1 MDGNR
6 QRTGVTVG
14 RRSGNQDGRAT
25 SAHVNPRDAYR
36 DVPILRE
43 PTWNEEIAAYF
54 YLGGAASGA
63 YTLGALASLFGGRQ
77 REKLAHTAYMVAFA
91 AVVPCAPLLIADLG
105 MASRFYHMMRI
116 FKPSSPMNLGAWT
129 LITDGAVTALMAM
142 RSLARERDI
151 PWIGSVLT
159 AVPEKPLAAIGML
172 PALTLGGY
180 TGVLIGTTSVPV
192 WSTSSVLGG
201 LFTASALA
209 TGTAAVSLA
218 SILTGRDTPSE
229 HEMLGPLGLLFGATE
244 LGLTGGYLATSGGA
258 AKPFR
263 EGVERLLL
271 LGAILADATALG
283 FETAGMAT
291 PSKRRLFRGLAAGST
306 LLSGALLRWSVIRA
320 GHVSANDREGTLDTV
335 ESSPENPG
343 WGPPGAQRSRD

>member
-1 MDGNR
+1 MEN
-6 QRTGVTVG
+6 QR
-14 RRSGNQDGRAT
+14 RRSGNKDGRVST
-25 SAHVNPRDAYR
+25 AHTNPRDAYR
-36 DVPILRE
+36 DVPMLRE
-43 PTWNEEIAAYF
+43 PTWTEEIAAYF

-63 YTLGALASLFGGRQ
+63 YMLGALASLFGGRQ

-105 MASRFYHMMRI
+105 MATRFHHMLRI

-129 LITDGAVTALMAM
+129 LMADGLVSALVALRAVAEERDVPGIGSILTAL
-142 RSLARERDI
+142 
-151 PWIGSVLT
+151 
-159 AVPEKPLAAIGML
+159 PEKPLAAIGMA

-192 WSTSSVLGG
+192 WSTSTLLGG

-209 TGTAAVSLA
+209 TGSAAVSLA
-218 SILTGRDTPSE
+218 SILSGRDTPTE
-229 HEMLGPLGLLFGATE
+229 HETLGPLGLLFAATE

-263 EGVERLLL
+263 EGLERLLL
-271 LGAILADATALG
+271 LGAIVADSTALG
-283 FETAGMAT
+283 FETAGMAA

-306 LLSGALLRWSVIRA
+306 LVGGALLRWAVVRA
-320 GHVSANDREGTLDTV
+320 GHVSANDREGTLETM
-335 ESSPENPG
+335 EPSPASPG
-343 WGPPGAQRSRD
+343 WGPSGAVRNRE